1 MRADVRLS
9 SFRMHADMRRGRTR
23 AELEA
28 LSRKEIQQLAMD
40 ASLKAN
46 QKTSALIEQ
55 ILAGQGGQATSPAQ
69 CKSAAPRTPLGDVS
83 NGGSSDANI
92 AAPDGH
98 GAAEEDEL
106 AQQFAACSFSEKRRR
121 RQSSRLSLSR
131 SLREAE
137 LSPGPAA
144 SPPALDGSASRE
156 TVSSASTLGW
166 EEEGELETIR
176 ETLAQLLELGFSNE
190 EAQWAIDQAK
200 KKRDSELS
208 HNEAAHASLSD
219 AHSGAEDGGAEA
231 ADALSMQMNLLAVN
245 DEGPTAPGGKAY

>member
-1 MRADVRLS
+1 
-9 SFRMHADMRRGRTR
+9 MHADMRRVRTR

-55 ILAGQGGQATSPAQ
+55 ILAGQGGQVTSPAQ

-121 RQSSRLSLSR
+121 RQSSSRLSLSR

-156 TVSSASTLGW
+156 TVSPVSGSTWTLGW

-176 ETLAQLLELGFSNE
+176 ETLAQLLELGFSDE

-208 HNEAAHASLSD
+208 DNEAARASLSD
-219 AHSGAEDGGAEA
+219 ANSGAEDGGAEA
-231 ADALSMQMNLLAVN
+231 DALSTQMNLLAVH
-245 DEGPTAPGGKAY
+245 DEGPTAPGGNTF

>member
-1 MRADVRLS
+1 MCLVPNLAAALRRAFQHQDDV
-9 SFRMHADMRRGRTR
+9 A
-23 AELEA
+23 
-28 LSRKEIQQLAMD
+28 
-40 ASLKAN
+40 
-46 QKTSALIEQ
+46 ALIEQ
-55 ILAGQGGQATSPAQ
+55 ILAGQGGQVASPAQ

-156 TVSSASTLGW
+156 TVSPVSALGW

-176 ETLAQLLELGFSNE
+176 ETLAQLLELGFSDE

-219 AHSGAEDGGAEA
+219 ANSGEEDGGAEA
-231 ADALSMQMNLLAVN
+231 DALSTQMNLLAVH
-245 DEGPTAPGGKAY
+245 DEGPTAPGGNTF

>member
-1 MRADVRLS
+1 
-9 SFRMHADMRRGRTR
+9 MHADMRRVRTR

-55 ILAGQGGQATSPAQ
+55 ILAGQGGQVACPAQ

-121 RQSSRLSLSR
+121 RQSSSRLSLSR

-144 SPPALDGSASRE
+144 STPALDGSASRE
-156 TVSSASTLGW
+156 TVSPVSALGW

-176 ETLAQLLELGFSNE
+176 ETLAQLLELGFSDE

-208 HNEAAHASLSD
+208 DNEAERASLSD
-219 AHSGAEDGGAEA
+219 ANSGAEDGGAEA
-231 ADALSMQMNLLAVN
+231 DALSTQMNLLAVN
-245 DEGPTAPGGKAY
+245 DEGPTAPGGNAF